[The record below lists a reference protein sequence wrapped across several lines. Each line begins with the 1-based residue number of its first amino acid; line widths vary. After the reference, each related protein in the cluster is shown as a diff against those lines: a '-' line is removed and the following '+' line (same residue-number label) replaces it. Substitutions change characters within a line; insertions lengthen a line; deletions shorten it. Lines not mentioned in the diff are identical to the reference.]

1 MTEKLP
7 WAAAAEKVGRPL
19 HLEYFHGS
27 MYDAVVHA
35 AAQLP
40 DPAAHTAIYYL
51 GERISLKEFLQT
63 TDRCAEA
70 MSACG
75 VQAGDMITVALPNCP
90 EALYAIY
97 AANKLSVVAN
107 IVHPL
112 TGEEDLLTA
121 LNKTQSRILFASGR
135 TSALLLASGAGK
147 SLKVITAEE
156 GKEKNAKPR
165 IRDFDSRMIKAL
177 RREKNV
183 VSFDRFLA
191 KAKASAQKHDGKDN
205 DTAVILYSGGT
216 TGTPKGIE
224 LTNLNLNAMA
234 QNITTCNAEALQGE
248 KPVITGILPIFHGFG
263 LGVCIHAALF
273 SNVGIMLIPAFSPKS
288 FADALKEARPTVLAG
303 VPGFYEELTRIRSAK
318 NADLSFIK
326 QAYCGG
332 ENTRP
337 EVADAFDRLLSENGS
352 DARLCEG
359 YGMAETLAV
368 ATLNPSPLRKK
379 GSVGIPIAD
388 TRVRIMDEEGEKEL
402 PSGEIGELWI
412 SGPSVMK
419 GYYQNSEETQKALSK
434 DETGEIWLCSGD
446 LGYLDEDGY
455 LFIADRKKRMFIVN
469 GYNIY
474 PSRIEQVLL
483 ACPGA
488 ADCAVFEETENGENR
503 VAAAVVWSGTEK
515 NENAARQALYEHCK
529 KHLAAYEI
537 PKRIEFRDSLPKT
550 AIGKTAYQSLK

>member
-40 DPAAHTAIYYL
+40 DPSAHTAIYYL

-63 TDRCAEA
+63 TDRCADA

-97 AANKLSVVAN
+97 AANKIGVVAN

-112 TGEEDLLTA
+112 TGEEELLTA

-147 SLKVITAEE
+147 SLKVIIAEE

-165 IRDFDSRMIKAL
+165 IRDFGSRMINAL
-177 RREKNV
+177 MQEKNV
-183 VSFDRFLA
+183 IPFDRFLT
-191 KAKASAQKHDGKDN
+191 KAKTSAKKHDGQD
-205 DTAVILYSGGT
+205 DETAVILYSGGT

-224 LTNLNLNAMA
+224 LTNLNVNAMA
-234 QNITTCNAEALQGE
+234 QNISVCN
-248 KPVITGILPIFHGFG
+248 KDVFYVKTPIITGILPIFHGFG
-263 LGVCIHAALF
+263 LGVCVHTALF
-273 SNVGIMLIPAFSPKS
+273 SNMSILLIASFSPKS
-288 FADALKEARPTVLAG
+288 FADALKEAKPTVLAG
-303 VPGFYEELTRIRSAK
+303 VPGFFEELTRMRAMK
-318 NADLSFIK
+318 EADLSFVK
-326 QAYCGG
+326 QVYCGG
-332 ENTRP
+332 EKTRP
-337 EVADAFDRLLSENGS
+337 ELADAFDQLLSEKGS
-352 DARLCEG
+352 TAKLCEG

-368 ATLNPSPLRKK
+368 ATLNPAPLRKK

-402 PSGEIGELWI
+402 PSGEIGEIWI

-434 DETGEIWLCSGD
+434 DETGEIWLRSGD

-483 ACPGA
+483 ECPGT
-488 ADCAVFEETENGENR
+488 ADCMAFEETGNGENR

-515 NENAARQALYEHCK
+515 NENAARKALYEHCK

-550 AIGKTAYQSLK
+550 SIGKTAYQSLK